1 MRMKWMLTALIAMG
15 MAAPVGAAAQA
26 KAASQPVSQQQF
38 DIGVSGYE
46 TLTSSTSGL
55 GTKETP
61 TNAPGGFL
69 EIRYLMKP
77 LLGLELDYGFNK
89 RDTTFAPDP
98 ATCGL
103 VSCTEPVTKL
113 NIKENNLALDY
124 VASAKLGSLRP
135 FAVAGV
141 GFNITAAAGTTYPVR
156 EVIRAAYNVGGGIDW
171 NFLSHFGFRAQ
182 VRDYLVKAPN
192 NSSLYAATGKTAQT
206 LEPMA
211 GFYYRF

>member
-15 MAAPVGAAAQA
+15 MVAPVGAVAQA
-26 KAASQPVSQQQF
+26 KAQTKAAEGQIDV
-38 DIGVSGYE
+38 GVSGYE
-46 TLTSSTSGL
+46 TMTSSTSGL

-61 TNAPGGFL
+61 TNAPGGLL

-77 LLGLELDYGFNK
+77 LVGLELAYGFNK

-113 NIKENNLALDY
+113 NIKENNVALDY
-124 VASAKLGSLRP
+124 VASAKLGGLRP

-171 NFLSHFGFRAQ
+171 NFLAHFGIRAQ

-206 LEPMA
+206 IEPLA
-211 GFYYRF
+211 GVYFRF